1 MACSNCYN
9 GCTEITS
16 DQCVKYTGVDVP
28 VLGIL
33 KGDSLSYVEQALI
46 TFLTATLNGSGITIE
61 IDEDLYCE
69 LVSQYLQECSTVTA
83 IDLFKALVQAA
94 CNLQEQVDAINAELD
109 TLNADYTVG
118 CLDGVVA
125 SDDTHTILQAVIT
138 KLCEIDVDLAAL
150 TIDVETNYVRISDIN
165 DYIAAYLAD
174 QAPATRFYTRM
185 VPYCPI
191 PYVGSLS
198 FFDATGAGLSGTEW
212 ELIYLCNGLNGTPD
226 MRGRVPVGAI
236 VGVPGGSMDSAV
248 DPASDPTFNPNYA
261 VGGIGGANKQTLT
274 ISQMPVHAHGVTD
287 AGHSHK
293 EFADEAI
300 SDVSDPDVTS
310 TTAPARALND
320 GVNENNYDIK
330 ASILLAATLGQSSTQ
345 ITGISLTNTG
355 GGAAHPNIQP
365 VLATYYIM
373 YIP

>member
-28 VLGIL
+28 ALGIL

-46 TFLTATLNGSGITIE
+46 TFLTATIDGSGIAIN

-69 LVSQYLQECSTVTA
+69 LVSQYLQECETVTA
-83 IDLFKALVQAA
+83 LDLFKALVQAA
-94 CNLQEQVDAINAELD
+94 CDLQEQVDAINAELE
-109 TLNADYTVG
+109 TLNADYDVE

-125 SDDTHTILQAVIT
+125 SDNTHDILQAVIT
-138 KLCEIDVDLAAL
+138 KLCEIDTALLAL
-150 TIDVETNYVRISDIN
+150 TLDVETNYVRISDIN
-165 DYIAAYLAD
+165 DYIAAYLAS
-174 QAPATRFYTRM
+174 QAPANRYYTRM

-191 PYVGSLS
+191 PYMGSLS
-198 FFDATGAGLSGTEW
+198 FFDATGAGLTDTEW

-226 MRGRVPVGAI
+226 MRGRLPVGAI
-236 VGVPGGSMDSAV
+236 VGVPGGALDSSV

-261 VGGIGGANKQTLT
+261 VGDTLGANKITLN
-274 ISQMPVHAHGVTD
+274 ISQMPTHAHGVTD

-300 SDVSDPDVTS
+300 TDVSDPDITP

-330 ASILLAATLGQSSTQ
+330 ASFLSDATLGQSSTQ
-345 ITGISLTNTG
+345 TTGISLTNTG
-355 GGAAHPNIQP
+355 GGAAHDNKQP

-373 YIP
+373 YLP